1 MDEREILAAVRE
13 SILQVLPELAGE
25 QVAMDGTLA
34 DLGCNS
40 IDRADVVVMT
50 MERLRIAVPV
60 AEFRS
65 VNDIRSLVG
74 VLQRFT

>member
-1 MDEREILAAVRE
+1 LNEREVFAVVRE
-13 SILQVLPELAGE
+13 SVLQVLPELAGE
-25 QVAMDGTLA
+25 QVSMDGTLA

-40 IDRADVVVMT
+40 IDRADVVVMS

-60 AEFRS
+60 GEFRS

-74 VLQRFT
+74 VLQRYT

>member
-1 MDEREILAAVRE
+1 VNEREVFAVVRE
-13 SILQVLPELAGE
+13 SVLQVLPELAGE
-25 QVAMDGTLA
+25 QVSMDGTLA

-40 IDRADVVVMT
+40 IDRADVVVMS

-74 VLQRFT
+74 VLQRYT

>member
-1 MDEREILAAVRE
+1 VDEREIFAVVRE

-25 QVAMDGTLA
+25 RVSMDGTLA

-74 VLQRFT
+74 VLQRFA